1 MSDQWFDLYLF
12 LVGEANVLYKLS
24 HLSKEDADK
33 YADYWIE
40 MNDMHD
46 YMLVLEG
53 STPWDDTP
61 TIIEKSPEWISLE
74 YARLQIGV

>member
-1 MSDQWFDLYLF
+1 MSEQWFDLYLF
-12 LVGEANVLYKLS
+12 LVGEPNVLYKIG

-53 STPWDDTP
+53 STPWNDDP
-61 TIIEKSPEWISLE
+61 TIIEKSPEWIPLE
-74 YARLQIGV
+74 YARLQIEV